1 VTTLFF
7 ALFVATIALSASPQT
22 TSEPQFAI
30 FYQEGNWSGGY
41 GANTRYGETR
51 DFALT
56 APAGQPLTVQ
66 GGANGGS
73 SGYGWSGSNVR
84 IRAMITAWATTEA
97 EAQAEVKRL
106 SISTDSNT
114 LRAQGRAPARR
125 NGTA

>member
-1 VTTLFF
+1 MHRPFGFGSNGFGT
-7 ALFVATIALSASPQT
+7 AI
-22 TSEPQFAI
+22 AI

-41 GANTRYGETR
+41 GANTWYGETR

-56 APAGQPLTVQ
+56 APTGQPLTVQ

-73 SGYGWSGSNVR
+73 SVHGWSGPNVR
-84 IRAMITAWATTEA
+84 IQAIVAACATTET
-97 EAQAEVKRL
+97 EAQIEVKP
-106 SISTDSNT
+106 SIISTDGNM